1 MENKFRRE
9 SDKDSML
16 LVLLGE
22 RVSTMQETLS
32 RLVDRQGNNPCKTN
46 ELRIRYLEKIMYG
59 IVSAVFLLT
68 LKAILSFFP

>member
-16 LVLLGE
+16 LILLGE

-32 RLVDRQGNNPCKTN
+32 KFVDKQDENPCKVN
-46 ELRIRYLEKIMYG
+46 GLRIRYLEKIMYG